1 MKKEYLFIIPARSNS
16 RRLINKNIKI
26 FNGKP
31 LLFWTIEQAIRFNNY
46 GLTVL
51 STDSNQI
58 IKKCSKFKNI
68 LIIKRPKYL
77 ANDKANLI
85 DVVKH
90 VANKLDFYKNIIIL
104 QPTSPLRKDIDI
116 RNGIKNLKNGA
127 HAVMSQSK
135 LQYSSSKLGTKDKNN
150 NFKILNRKNE
160 EIYAPNGSFFGATY
174 KWFKNNKS
182 FYNKTVKTFTMPE
195 DRSIDIDYKH
205 QFLMAETLMKV

>member
-16 RRLINKNIKI
+16 KRLINKNIRS

-31 LLFWTIEQAIRFNNY
+31 LIFWTIEQAIRFNNY
-46 GLTVL
+46 GSTVL

-68 LIIKRPKYL
+68 LVIKRPKYL
-77 ANDKANLI
+77 SKDKANLI
-85 DVVKH
+85 DVAKH
-90 VANKLDFYKNIIIL
+90 VANKLDFNKNIIIL

-116 RNGIKNLKNGA
+116 RNGIKNFKNGA

-135 LQYSSSKLGTKDKNN
+135 LQYNSSKLGTKDKNN
-150 NFKILNRKNE
+150 NFNMLNRKNE

-174 KWFKNNKS
+174 KWLKKNNS

-205 QFLMAETLMKV
+205 QFLMAETLMKI